1 VIAKIVRRSLASLLV
16 LCLLLVGTIAAFRL
30 VAALRETADR
40 DALAPPGGHLIA
52 TRSGRVFVQE
62 KGPAEGVPV
71 VLFHGTAAWSELW
84 RQTIDRLGAA
94 GFHVVALDLP
104 PFGFSDRPGRYTR
117 RDQAGRVN
125 DVLIALHAAP
135 AIIVGHS
142 FGAGAATELAMRFPQ
157 RARALVL
164 VDAALGLTAPPAD
177 PPWLLEQKWV
187 REILV
192 SLTVTNPLATRFLL
206 RSLIAKKDRAL
217 PEYVEILQRPTT
229 LRNTTPDIAD
239 WLSYFAGSDLLAESA
254 DRKAYAQLHLPV
266 AMLWG
271 EEDTVTPLDQA
282 RDLQALL
289 PVVALTLLPGLG
301 HIPQIEDPDMFND
314 ALLKLITK
322 L

>member
-1 VIAKIVRRSLASLLV
+1 MIARIARRSLAVLLV
-16 LCLLLVGTIAAFRL
+16 LCLLQVGIIAAFRL
-30 VAALRETADR
+30 MAALRESVDR
-40 DALAPPGGHLIA
+40 DALAPASGHLVA

-62 KGPAEGVPV
+62 MGPTEGTAV

-84 RQTIDRLGAA
+84 RQTIDRLAAA
-94 GFHVVALDLP
+94 GFHVIALDLP

-117 RDQAGRVN
+117 RDQAMRVN
-125 DVLIALHAAP
+125 DVLMTLHAAP

-142 FGAGAATELAMRFPQ
+142 FGAGAATELAMRFPE

-177 PPWLLEQKWV
+177 PPSLLEPKWV

-192 SLTVTNPLATRFLL
+192 SLTITNPLATRPLL

-229 LRNTTPDIAD
+229 LRGSTPDIAD
-239 WLSYFAGSDLLAESA
+239 WLYYFLGSDPTAESA

-266 AMLWG
+266 AIIWG
-271 EEDTVTPLDQA
+271 DQDIVTPREQA

-289 PVVALTLLPGLG
+289 PVVALTVLPGLG
-301 HIPQIEDPDMFND
+301 HIPQIENPDMFND
-314 ALLKLITK
+314 ALLKLLAK

>member
-1 VIAKIVRRSLASLLV
+1 VIAKIARRSLTALLV
-16 LCLLLVGTIAAFRL
+16 LCLLLVGAVAAFRL
-30 VAALRETADR
+30 VAALRESADR
-40 DALAPPGGHLIA
+40 DALAPPSGHLVA

-62 KGPAEGVPV
+62 KGPTEGTPV

-84 RQTIDRLGAA
+84 RKTIDRLAAA
-94 GFHVVALDLP
+94 GFRVIALDLP

-117 RDQAGRVN
+117 RDQALRVS
-125 DVLIALHAAP
+125 DVLIALHTAP

-177 PPWLLEQKWV
+177 PPWLLEPKWV

-192 SLTVTNPLATRFLL
+192 SLTVTNPVATRFLL
-206 RSLIAKKDRAL
+206 RSLIARKDRAL
-217 PEYVEILQRPTT
+217 PNYVEILQRPTT
-229 LRNTTPDIAD
+229 LRSSTPDIAD
-239 WLSYFAGSDLLAESA
+239 WLYYFVGSDPTAESA
-254 DRKAYAQLHLPV
+254 DRNAYARLRLPV
-266 AMLWG
+266 AILWG
-271 EEDTVTPLDQA
+271 EEDTVTPRDQA
-282 RDLQALL
+282 RDLQALA
-289 PVVALTLLPGLG
+289 PVVALTMLSGLG

-314 ALLKLITK
+314 ALLKLIAK

>member
-1 VIAKIVRRSLASLLV
+1 VIARIARRSLAALLV

-30 VAALRETADR
+30 VAALRENADR
-40 DALAPPGGHLIA
+40 DALAPPGGHLVA
-52 TRSGRVFVQE
+52 TRSGRVFIQE
-62 KGPAEGVPV
+62 KGPTDGVPV

-84 RQTIDRLGAA
+84 RQTIDRLAAA

-117 RDQAGRVN
+117 RDQAARVS

-164 VDAALGLTAPPAD
+164 VDAALGLTAPFAD
-177 PPWLLEQKWV
+177 PPWLLESKWV

-192 SLTVTNPLATRFLL
+192 SLSITNPLATRPLL

-217 PEYVEILQRPTT
+217 PDYVEILQRPTT
-229 LRNTTPDIAD
+229 LRNSTPDIAD
-239 WLSYFAGSDLLAESA
+239 WLYYFLGSDPTAESA
-254 DRKAYAQLHLPV
+254 DRAAYARLHLPV
-266 AMLWG
+266 AILWG
-271 EEDTVTPLDQA
+271 EEDTVTPRDQA

-289 PVVALTLLPGLG
+289 PVVALTLLPGIG

-314 ALLKLITK
+314 ALLKLIAK